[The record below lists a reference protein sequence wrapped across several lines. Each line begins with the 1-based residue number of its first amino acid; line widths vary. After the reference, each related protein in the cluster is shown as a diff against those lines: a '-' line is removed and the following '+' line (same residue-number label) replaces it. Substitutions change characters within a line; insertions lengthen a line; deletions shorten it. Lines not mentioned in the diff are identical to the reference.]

1 VIISSQWTHRKRGM
15 FLHSSEVPEG
25 FLGGETESSRR
36 VTTIMKAPMSSEKVP
51 LRTNVYVLLLR
62 ELYLLNGEN
71 SNTLSQFCYVRLMN
85 NVILLTKT

>member
-1 VIISSQWTHRKRGM
+1 M

-25 FLGGETESSRR
+25 FLGGETESSPR

-71 SNTLSQFCYVRLMN
+71 CWLYASVGSVRTMSWPDPGN
-85 NVILLTKT
+85 SRGRKTVV